1 MTGLTNG
8 TAYTFTV
15 IATNAVGNSVAST
28 ASMAV
33 TPVAPNTV
41 PGAPTGVVAT
51 AGNASASVAFVAPAS
66 NGGTTITG
74 YTVTSNPG
82 GITAT
87 GATSP
92 INMTGLTNGTA
103 YTFTVIATN
112 AVGNSVASTASMAVT
127 PVTVPTVSTTVISS
141 ITGTGASSGG
151 NVTYDGG
158 ASVTVRG
165 VVWGTS
171 GGPTVALST
180 KTTDGTGTGSFTS
193 TLASLNG
200 STTYYV
206 RAYATNSVG
215 TAYGNE
221 VSFTTS
227 AAFSCGTSTVSDID
241 GNPYTTVSI
250 NTQCWMIENMKTSHY
265 LNGDLIPIV
274 TDNSAWG
281 ILTTGGRT
289 WYNNDSSTYENPY
302 GNLYNWYAVTDSRG
316 LCPTGWHVPTDSDW
330 NKLVIFLDTGAD
342 TSSTSSTQSSTAGGK
357 LKSMGTVY
365 WQNQSIGTDN
375 SSGFSALPGGY
386 RLANGSFS
394 NIRTNVFFWSFTA
407 YAHNM
412 NKAWYRNIYDNNG
425 EVRRDTR
432 DKIAGASVRCLR
444 D

>member
-1 MTGLTNG
+1 
-8 TAYTFTV
+8 
-15 IATNAVGNSVAST
+15 
-28 ASMAV
+28 
-33 TPVAPNTV
+33 
-41 PGAPTGVVAT
+41 
-51 AGNASASVAFVAPAS
+51 
-66 NGGTTITG
+66 
-74 YTVTSNPG
+74 
-82 GITAT
+82 
-87 GATSP
+87 
-92 INMTGLTNGTA
+92 MTGLTNGTA